1 MQIYS
6 YIPSS
11 HCPRQPCMASCFYNL
26 TIKEENYKFYKMIV
40 LFYYFQRLGV
50 TLKNPNCPHTNVV
63 RAATDLFV
71 DDCKDFWILSGSRIH
86 NGTFEKEYDFN
97 IHSLKLNDCLGVQVT
112 HDGQLV
118 FYANGVNKGV
128 AFSGLPVKKDIFAI
142 FDVYGRTKEVTW
154 KYYGGKQARI

>member
-1 MQIYS
+1 
-6 YIPSS
+6 
-11 HCPRQPCMASCFYNL
+11 
-26 TIKEENYKFYKMIV
+26 MIV